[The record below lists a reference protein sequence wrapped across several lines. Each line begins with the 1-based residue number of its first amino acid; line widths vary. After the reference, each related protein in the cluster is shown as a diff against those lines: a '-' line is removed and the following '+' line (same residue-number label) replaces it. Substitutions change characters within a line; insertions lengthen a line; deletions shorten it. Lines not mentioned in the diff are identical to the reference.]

1 MASCKPTSTSMPA
14 SRALQALR
22 PWLEAHVHEVV
33 EESYAHLLRFQQPR
47 WLLADPQ
54 RLAHV
59 KASQTTC
66 LLSFTGG
73 DFNLAYVANRH
84 TIGRTHARV
93 GVTPQWYLGAF
104 SIFARIF
111 FPKLLAYYHD
121 RPLTGMAA
129 VKALIA
135 VMHLD
140 MQLAIILVVDDD
152 MRMRDLVAKV
162 LAREGNI
169 VRALS
174 RAQDVLQALEEG
186 PADLV
191 ISDIRMP
198 EMDGMLLLQEVK
210 RLAPEISVL
219 LMTAFGSIDAA
230 VQAIKAGA

>member
-33 EESYAHLLRFQQPR
+33 KESYAHLLRCQTTP
-47 WLLADPQ
+47 LATGYRQ
-54 RLAHV
+54 RLAQSGV
-59 KASQTTC
+59 ATN
-66 LLSFTGG
+66 LSLELHGG
-73 DFNLAYVANRH
+73 RLQFGVVANGH
-84 TIGRTHARV
+84 TIGRTHAHV

-152 MRMRDLVAKV
+152 TRMRDLVAQSAGTEQATQSEPCHV
-162 LAREGNI
+162 LKMFYRPGGGTGRSRHLRYPYTGDGRNTAVAGGQAISTGNI
-169 VRALS
+169 GL
-174 RAQDVLQALEEG
+174 
-186 PADLV
+186 
-191 ISDIRMP
+191 
-198 EMDGMLLLQEVK
+198 
-210 RLAPEISVL
+210 
-219 LMTAFGSIDAA
+219 
-230 VQAIKAGA
+230 